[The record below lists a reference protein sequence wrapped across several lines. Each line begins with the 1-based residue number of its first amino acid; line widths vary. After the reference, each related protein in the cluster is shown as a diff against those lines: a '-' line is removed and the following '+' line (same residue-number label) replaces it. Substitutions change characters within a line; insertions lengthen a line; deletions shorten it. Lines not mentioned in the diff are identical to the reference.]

1 LEGRRNR
8 HLAEIALPWLLDGYR
23 QIDAVTN
30 LDMRVEGARNLF
42 FYGMKHGELKV

>member
-8 HLAEIALPWLLDGYR
+8 HLAEIALPRLLDGYR
-23 QIDAVTN
+23 QIDAVAN
-30 LDMRVEGARNLF
+30 LYVRVERARYLF